1 MPAAHGFTNDGQFHE
16 VIEPLWIQGLG
27 TVRQGFSGIGE
38 PQSSESVPAAIAAI
52 AIAGTYSA
60 LPVPWLGS
68 IIIGKWVSDRNTGIT
83 DKSSVLRA

>member
-1 MPAAHGFTNDGQFHE
+1 MPAAHGFTMTANSCMSRTALDSG
-16 VIEPLWIQGLG
+16 IGG
-27 TVRQGFSGIGE
+27 QGFSGIGVNLNH
-38 PQSSESVPAAIAAI
+38 QESVPAIAAI